1 VRTDI
6 DIDTEQIEAQLKEL
20 IITELNLED
29 FTPADMDSDDILF
42 GEKFGLDSIDAV
54 EVVYLV
60 EKHFGVAMKDMS
72 EARPALTSVRT
83 LAAFIKER
91 QTQ

>member
-1 VRTDI
+1 VSMDTDTQ
-6 DIDTEQIEAQLKEL
+6 DIEAQLKEL
-20 IITELNLED
+20 IIAELNMED
-29 FTPADMDSDDILF
+29 FSPADMDSDDILF

-60 EKHFGVAMKDMS
+60 EKQFGVAMKDMS

-83 LAAFIKER
+83 LAAFIKAR
-91 QTQ
+91 QAP

>member
-1 VRTDI
+1 VSVA
-6 DIDTEQIEAQLKEL
+6 IDTEQIEAQLKEL
-20 IITELNLED
+20 IITELSLED
-29 FTPADMDSDDILF
+29 VTPADMDSDDILF

-60 EKHFGVAMKDMS
+60 EKHFGVAMKNMS

-83 LAAFIKER
+83 LAAFIRER
-91 QTQ
+91 QDP

>member
-1 VRTDI
+1 MDVDI
-6 DIDTEQIEAQLKEL
+6 VNEQIEAQLKQL
-20 IITELNLED
+20 IIAELNLED
-29 FTPADMDSDDILF
+29 FSPAEMDSDDILF

-83 LAAFIKER
+83 LAAFIRER
-91 QTQ
+91 QVQ

>member
-1 VRTDI
+1 MSTDT
-6 DIDTEQIEAQLKEL
+6 DTLDIEAQLKEL
-20 IITELNLED
+20 IIAELNMED
-29 FTPADMDSDDILF
+29 FTTADMDSDDILF

-60 EKHFGVAMKDMS
+60 EKQFGVAMKDMS

-83 LAAFIKER
+83 LAAFIKAR
-91 QTQ
+91 QAP

>member
-1 VRTDI
+1 MDVA
-6 DIDTEQIEAQLKEL
+6 IDTEQIEAQLKTL
-20 IITELNLED
+20 IIAELNLED
-29 FTPADMDSDDILF
+29 FTPDDMASDDILF

-60 EKHFGVAMKDMS
+60 EKHFGVAMKDMG

-83 LAAFIKER
+83 LAAFIQER
-91 QTQ
+91 RPT

>member
-1 VRTDI
+1 MDKG
-6 DIDTEQIEAQLKEL
+6 QIEAQLKEL
-20 IITELNLED
+20 IIAELNLED
-29 FTPADMDSDDILF
+29 FTPEQMDSDDILF

-60 EKHFGVAMKDMS
+60 EKEFGVAMKDMS

-83 LAAFIKER
+83 LAAFILEK
-91 QTQ
+91 QAP

>member
-1 VRTDI
+1 VSMDV
-6 DIDTEQIEAQLKEL
+6 ELENGQIEAQLKEL
-20 IITELNLED
+20 IIAELNLED

-91 QTQ
+91 QA

>member
-1 VRTDI
+1 MEVDI
-6 DIDTEQIEAQLKEL
+6 ENGQIEAQLKEL
-20 IITELNLED
+20 IISELNLED

-91 QTQ
+91 QAA

>member
-1 VRTDI
+1 MSVDSDI
-6 DIDTEQIEAQLKEL
+6 EQIEAQLKEL
-20 IITELNLED
+20 IIAELNLED
-29 FTPADMDSDDILF
+29 IRPEDMDSEDILF

-60 EKHFGVAMKDMS
+60 EKQFGVAMKDMS

-83 LAAFIKER
+83 LAAFIQAR
-91 QTQ
+91 QAS

>member
-1 VRTDI
+1 MSMDVEI
-6 DIDTEQIEAQLKEL
+6 ENGQIEAQLKAL
-20 IITELNLED
+20 IIAELNLED
-29 FTPADMDSDDILF
+29 FTPADMDPDDILF

-91 QTQ
+91 QA

>member
-1 VRTDI
+1 MDTD
-6 DIDTEQIEAQLKEL
+6 TQVIEAQLKTL
-20 IITELNLED
+20 IIAELNMED
-29 FTPADMDSDDILF
+29 VTPAEMDSDDILF

-60 EKHFGVAMKDMS
+60 EKAFGVGMKDMS

-83 LAAFIKER
+83 LAAFIKAR
-91 QTQ
+91 QAK

>member
-1 VRTDI
+1 MSVDTDS
-6 DIDTEQIEAQLKEL
+6 EQIESQLKEL
-20 IITELNLED
+20 IVAELNLED
-29 FTPADMDSDDILF
+29 FTPQEMDSDDILF

-83 LAAFIKER
+83 LAAFILER
-91 QTQ
+91 RPS

>member
-1 VRTDI
+1 MDTD
-6 DIDTEQIEAQLKEL
+6 TAHLEAQLKAL
-20 IITELNLED
+20 IIAELNMED
-29 FTPADMDSDDILF
+29 VAPADMDSDDILF

-60 EKHFGVAMKDMS
+60 EKQFGVTMKDMT

-83 LAAFIKER
+83 LAAFIQER
-91 QTQ
+91 RTA

>member
-1 VRTDI
+1 MDV
-6 DIDTEQIEAQLKEL
+6 ELENGQIEAQLKEL
-20 IITELNLED
+20 IIAELNLED

-91 QTQ
+91 QA

>member
-1 VRTDI
+1 MDVDI
-6 DIDTEQIEAQLKEL
+6 VSEQIEAQLKQL
-20 IITELNLED
+20 IIAELNLED
-29 FTPADMDSDDILF
+29 FSPAEMDSDDILF

-83 LAAFIKER
+83 LAAFIRER
-91 QTQ
+91 QVQ

>member
-1 VRTDI
+1 MDVKI
-6 DIDTEQIEAQLKEL
+6 ENAQIEAQLKEL
-20 IITELNLED
+20 IIAELNLED
-29 FTPADMDSDDILF
+29 FTPADMDADDILF

-91 QTQ
+91 QT

>member
-1 VRTDI
+1 MDVETD
-6 DIDTEQIEAQLKEL
+6 TQQIEAQLKAL
-20 IITELNLED
+20 IIAELNLDEV
-29 FTPADMDSDDILF
+29 TPAQMDSDDILF

-83 LAAFIKER
+83 LAAFIQER
-91 QTQ
+91 RPS

>member
-1 VRTDI
+1 MEIETK
-6 DIDTEQIEAQLKEL
+6 QIEAQLKEL
-20 IITELNLED
+20 IIAELNLED
-29 FTPADMDSDDILF
+29 FTPDDMDSDDILF

-60 EKHFGVAMKDMS
+60 EKQFGVAMKDMS

-91 QTQ
+91 QAQ

>member
-1 VRTDI
+1 MDTDTL
-6 DIDTEQIEAQLKEL
+6 DIEAQLKEL
-20 IITELNLED
+20 IIAELNMED

-60 EKHFGVAMKDMS
+60 EKQFGVAMKDMS

-83 LAAFIKER
+83 LAAFIKAR
-91 QTQ
+91 QAP

>member
-1 VRTDI
+1 MDVE
-6 DIDTEQIEAQLKEL
+6 IDTEQIEAQLKEL
-20 IITELNLED
+20 IIAELNLED
-29 FTPADMDSDDILF
+29 FTPAQMDSDDILF

-60 EKHFGVAMKDMS
+60 EKHFQVAMKDMS

-83 LAAFIKER
+83 LATFIQER
-91 QTQ
+91 RPS